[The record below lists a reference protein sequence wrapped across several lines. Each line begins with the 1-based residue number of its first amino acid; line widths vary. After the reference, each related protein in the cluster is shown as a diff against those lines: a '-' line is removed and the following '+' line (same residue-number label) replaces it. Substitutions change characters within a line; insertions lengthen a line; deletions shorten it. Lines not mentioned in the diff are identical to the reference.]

1 MTDHLLRIHGLNLS
15 PPCRIVMIF
24 CKLHNI
30 PYELVVVDLTK
41 GEHKSPEFLAIN
53 PYGQVPTIT
62 HDGFSLGECGAIIYY
77 LAEAF
82 HTDSQWFPS
91 NPQLRATI
99 NSSLHWHHTNT
110 MKVMMPYLFNKI
122 VGPRFFGKPPITA
135 EKLAEVTAD
144 LDAFLRRIDTIFASG
159 VYIAK
164 TSSPTIADI
173 LLFCYLSQ
181 LEMENFDFSSYQFVR
196 KWFGEIDSISAVR
209 EVHEPMRQF
218 IQNAS

>member
-1 MTDHLLRIHGLNLS
+1 MTDHPIRIHGLNLS

-53 PYGQVPTIT
+53 PYGQVPAIT
-62 HDGFSLGECGAIIYY
+62 HGSFSLGECGAIIYY

-91 NPQLRATI
+91 NPQLRAII

-110 MKVMMPYLFNKI
+110 MKALTPYLFEKI
-122 VGPRFFGKPPITA
+122 VGPRFFGRPQITV
-135 EKLAEVTAD
+135 EKEAEVTAN
-144 LDAFLRRIDTIFASG
+144 LDAFLRRIDTIFESG
-159 VYIAK
+159 VYIAR

-173 LLFCYLSQ
+173 LLFSYLSQ
-181 LEMENFDFSSYQFVR
+181 LEMENFDFGPYKSVR
-196 KWFGEIDSISAVR
+196 KWYGEIDSIPAVR
-209 EVHEPMRQF
+209 EVHEPLRQF
-218 IQNAS
+218 IQNVS